1 MILAYGFLRK
11 VFQVFEQYQTP
22 IDMITTSEIAV
33 SVTIDTPKFL
43 NQIIQD
49 LQEYGKVEVDRNQ
62 TIICIVGDMVGEQ
75 KGVSS
80 EIFKALEDLPI
91 RMISFGGSRNNISLL
106 VRDNLKEKTLK
117 ALNKQLFNL

>member
-1 MILAYGFLRK
+1 MYEYVQLGVFSYFYIHSIGGF
-11 VFQVFEQYQTP
+11 V
-22 IDMITTSEIAV
+22 
-33 SVTIDTPKFL
+33 
-43 NQIIQD
+43 
-49 LQEYGKVEVDRNQ
+49 KVEVDRNQ

-80 EIFKALEDLPI
+80 DIFKALEDLPI

>member
-1 MILAYGFLRK
+1 
-11 VFQVFEQYQTP
+11 
-22 IDMITTSEIAV
+22 
-33 SVTIDTPKFL
+33 
-43 NQIIQD
+43 
-49 LQEYGKVEVDRNQ
+49 
-62 TIICIVGDMVGEQ
+62 MVGEQ

-80 EIFKALEDLPI
+80 DIFKALEDLPI